1 MKRSVVYAPII
12 IALGIGFL
20 VNAYYIA
27 IGMLDPNFE
36 LIFDAYRFN
45 FRYMPIGFF
54 GLSFFYLF
62 FKYHATKPVM
72 LKLKGIAMCILL
84 GASLMLLNFY
94 ITEIEPKRLKLRTVQ
109 LHSHK
114 LQKPLR
120 VIHFSDIQ
128 SAEISRY
135 ERDVFDEIAKLN
147 ADLIL
152 FTGDFL
158 QLQKNKDFDQEW
170 TKLKSLFNQLKPRL
184 GIYAVYGDTELEL
197 YSKRKPELAPIE
209 ILSSNSINIDYEGGV
224 IALHGL
230 SLFQS
235 KKPLWALRSIQ
246 PWLEST
252 DETAFKILLGHA
264 PDYAMILKDMPID
277 LCIAG
282 HTHGGQVRLPFFG
295 PLTIYS
301 KIPKA
306 WALGFRKIGIPY
318 LNVSAGV
325 GSNRFGGLPPIRF
338 NCPPEFTLIELVP
351 EY

>member
-1 MKRSVVYAPII
+1 MKRIIVYAPII
-12 IALGIGFL
+12 ITLGVGFL
-20 VNAYYIA
+20 VNGYYIA

-36 LIFDAYRFN
+36 LIFDAFRFN
-45 FRYMPIGFF
+45 FRYMPIAFF

-62 FKYHATKPVM
+62 FKYHAAYPFIG
-72 LKLKGIAMCILL
+72 KLKGFVICILF
-84 GASLMLLNFY
+84 GASLVLLNFY
-94 ITEIEPKRLKLRTVQ
+94 ITEIEPKRLKLRTIQ
-109 LHSHK
+109 LHSPK
-114 LQKPLR
+114 LTKPLR

-128 SAEISRY
+128 SAEISTY
-135 ERDVFDEIAKLN
+135 ERDVFDAIAELD

-158 QLQKNKDFDQEW
+158 QLEKDKDFDREW
-170 TKLKSLFNQLKPRL
+170 FKLKSLFDQLKPRL

-197 YSKRKPELAPIE
+197 YSKKKSELAPIE
-209 ILSSNSINIDYEGGV
+209 ILSSNSINIDYEGGI

-235 KKPLWALRSIQ
+235 KRPLWALRSIE

-264 PDYAMILKDMPID
+264 PDYAMILQDMPID

-301 KIPKA
+301 KIPKV
-306 WALGFRKIGIPY
+306 WSLGFRKIGMPY

-338 NCPPEFTLIELVP
+338 NCPPEFTLIELLP